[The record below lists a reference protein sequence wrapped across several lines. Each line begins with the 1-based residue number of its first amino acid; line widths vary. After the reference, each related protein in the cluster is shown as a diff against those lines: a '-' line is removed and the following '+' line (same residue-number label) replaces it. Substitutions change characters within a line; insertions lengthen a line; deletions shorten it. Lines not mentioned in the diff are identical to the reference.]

1 MTIHFGTDGWRAV
14 ISDTFTFHNLRMVAQ
29 AIADAVAS
37 DSWNNGTPIDPPPDP
52 HKMVV
57 GFDTRFLSDRY
68 ATDAARVLAANGYKV
83 YLSNADVPTPVVS
96 HAVRALNAMGGI
108 MITASHNAPRYNG
121 VKLKSAYGG
130 SALPEQ
136 CRRVEVY
143 LNDNEEQS
151 RGPNL
156 MDFEHARSEKLI
168 EKFNPIVAY
177 NEHLRKL
184 IDFNLIAE
192 NPPRFVVDS
201 MHGAGRGIIKGIL
214 QGTGCE
220 VAEIRNEMNPGF
232 GGVHP
237 EPIARYLGALAGA
250 VGAGL
255 GDFGLATDG
264 DADRI
269 GAMDER
275 GNFVDPHKI
284 MALALKHL
292 HEKRELTG
300 SVVRTVSTTR
310 MIDRLAKRY
319 GLKLHETPVGFNHI
333 ADYMLKE
340 PVLIGG
346 EESGGISFLGHI
358 PEGDG
363 ILMGLLIIEMVAA
376 NHTTLYDLVQ
386 DLLNDV
392 GPAFYERTDLRL
404 RRPVAKDQMTDCLV
418 NDAPSAIGGESIAEI
433 STRDGVKYILA
444 DDSWLLI
451 RPSGTEPVLRVYAEG
466 RSQKMVKALLAYGGT
481 IAENIC

>member
-1 MTIHFGTDGWRAV
+1 MPIHFGTDGWRAV
-14 ISDTFTFHNLRMVAQ
+14 ISDTFTFHNLRQVTQ

-37 DSWNNGTPIDPPPDP
+37 GSWTNGHDPADVDP

-68 ATDAARVLAANGYKV
+68 AQDVARVLAANGFTV
-83 YLSNADVPTPVVS
+83 YISQSDAPTPAIS
-96 HAVRALNAMGGI
+96 YAVRNLNAIAGV

-121 VKLKSAYGG
+121 VKIKSSYGG
-130 SALPEQ
+130 SSLTEQ
-136 CRRVEVY
+136 CRQVEVY
-143 LNDNEEQS
+143 LNDNEAQA
-151 RGPNL
+151 RGPNQ
-156 MDFEHARSEKLI
+156 MDYELALKNKQINR
-168 EKFNPIVAY
+168 FNPIIAY

-184 IDFNLIAE
+184 IDFDAIAN
-192 NPPRFVVDS
+192 NPPRVVIDS
-201 MHGAGRGIIKGIL
+201 MYGSGRGVIRGIL

-220 VAEIRNEMNPGF
+220 AHEIRGEMNPGF

-237 EPIARYLGALAGA
+237 EPIMRYLGALAGA
-250 VGAGL
+250 ISTGMGS
-255 GDFGLATDG
+255 FGLATDG

-284 MALALKHL
+284 MALALRYL
-292 HEKRELTG
+292 VEKRGIKSG

-319 GLKLHETPVGFNHI
+319 GLELHETPVGFNHI
-333 ADYMLKE
+333 ADYMMKE
-340 PVLIGG
+340 NVLIGG
-346 EESGGISFLGHI
+346 EESGGIAFTGHI

-363 ILMGLLIIEMVAA
+363 VLMGLMVIEMVACYGVSL
-376 NHTTLYDLVQ
+376 HDLVQ
-386 DLLNDV
+386 DLLREV

-404 RRPVAKDQMTDCLV
+404 RHPVSKSAMTQKLV
-418 NDAPSAIGGESIAEI
+418 NDAPAQIGGESIQQVA
-433 STRDGVKYILA
+433 TVDGVKYILA

-466 RSQKMVKALLAYGGT
+466 RTPEMVRALLGYGEQVAASVT
-481 IAENIC
+481 